1 MESRPSSLVPAPG
14 PPPTPPGS
22 LTTAQTAPA
31 VLAYLDDLRGWSTAL
46 GQTLDSLDAASQV
59 ARDPAVFIREI
70 TLAMSLRSSID
81 ARVAELV
88 ATWDSGRVGT
98 EELARIGELIWS
110 RLPDPFGKPSAFT
123 FPEACILADAILARL
138 VDLIATDTVTAS
150 GVAARIEPVR
160 AAIERC
166 RQQAAMVGTATDRIE
181 ALHAELEQAL
191 DGTDSEAIT
200 EVVTR
205 VDTEI
210 TGIERDLIKEV
221 GIRSGLAFEL
231 SALRRQYGELQVLE
245 AAVRELADRCREK
258 IADPP
263 RLAVPDVTVIGEPPA
278 APSGTG
284 ADWAGSRAEARE
296 YAERL
301 DRVAGAL
308 EQARRAFAEPLQERE
323 DLRGLLGAYR
333 TRAFERGLAE
343 NVELAAQYRR
353 AHDQLWSAPCDLVT
367 ARALVTDYQTAVR
380 VALGAAHS
388 DESPSRTRT

>member
-1 MESRPSSLVPAPG
+1 VG
-14 PPPTPPGS
+14 P
-22 LTTAQTAPA
+22 
-31 VLAYLDDLRGWSTAL
+31 D
-46 GQTLDSLDAASQV
+46 
-59 ARDPAVFIREI
+59 
-70 TLAMSLRSSID
+70 
-81 ARVAELV
+81 
-88 ATWDSGRVGT
+88 
-98 EELARIGELIWS
+98 ELAHISELIWS

-138 VDLIATDTVTAS
+138 VDLIAADTVTAS

-166 RQQAAMVGTATDRIE
+166 RQQAAVVGTATDRID
-181 ALHAELEQAL
+181 ALSVELEQAL
-191 DGTDSEAIT
+191 DGNDSEIIT

-231 SALRRQYGELQVLE
+231 GALRRQYDELQVLE
-245 AAVRELADRCREK
+245 AAVRELEERCREK
-258 IADPP
+258 IAGAPK
-263 RLAVPDVTVIGEPPA
+263 LAVPDVTVIDEPPA
-278 APSGTG
+278 APSDTG
-284 ADWAGSRAEARE
+284 AADWAGSRAEARS

-301 DRVAGAL
+301 DRVAAAL
-308 EQARRAFAEPLQERE
+308 EQARGAFAGPLQERE

-343 NVELAAQYRR
+343 NVDLAEQHRR
-353 AHDQLWSAPCDLVT
+353 AHDLLWSAPCDLVA

-380 VALGAAHS
+380 VALGAADS
-388 DESPSRTRT
+388 GESPSRTRT